1 MSLRTD
7 LANEAFEH
15 HTSRGGAADGIKSES
30 RAINKDIKVTRVEIL
45 TDEAAQK
52 LGKQK
57 GVYITITAEYISNR
71 DAEHHSLIGR
81 AVCEQLKELLPRPE
95 KGRTVLVAGLGNSRM
110 TPDALGPKTV
120 NKLMITRHLLQM
132 IPDQVDS
139 RVNSVCAIAP
149 GVLGVTGIESSDII
163 SALCEKIKP
172 QYIIAIDSLA
182 AASAQR
188 IKDTIQMSNTGIA
201 PGAGVGN
208 KRCGINRET
217 LGIPVYALGIPMVVY
232 ASSVLE
238 DFLEQ
243 NNDGRMRLSAEDYL
257 NENIKELIVTPKEI
271 DVIIDDCSRMLADG
285 LNLALHDGVN
295 MEEIRDFMY

>member
-1 MSLRTD
+1 MR
-7 LANEAFEH
+7 
-15 HTSRGGAADGIKSES
+15 
-30 RAINKDIKVTRVEIL
+30 
-45 TDEAAQK
+45 
-52 LGKQK
+52 KQK
-57 GVYITITAEYISNR
+57 GTYITITAEYISNR
-71 DAEHHSLIGR
+71 DSEHHGLIGR
-81 AVCEQLKELLPRPE
+81 AVSEQLKELLPRPE
-95 KGRTVLVAGLGNSRM
+95 KGRTVLVVGLGNSRM

-163 SALCEKIKP
+163 TALCEKIKP

-217 LGIPVYALGIPMVVY
+217 LGVPVYALGIPMVVY

-238 DFLEQ
+238 DFLER
-243 NNDGRMRLSAEDYL
+243 NNDGRMRLSAEDYI
-257 NENIKELIVTPKEI
+257 NENIRELIVTPKEI

>member
-7 LANEAFEH
+7 LAKEAFEY
-15 HTSRGGAADGIKSES
+15 HTSRGGVSDGIKSES
-30 RAINKDIKVTRVEIL
+30 RSINKDIKVTKVEIL
-45 TDEAAQK
+45 TDEAAK
-52 LGKQK
+52 RLDKQK
-57 GVYITITAEYISNR
+57 GTYITINAEYIANR
-71 DAEHHSLIGR
+71 DSEHHGLIGK
-81 AVCEQLKELLPRPE
+81 AVSEQLKELLPRPE
-95 KGRTVLVAGLGNSRM
+95 KGKTVLVVGLGNAKM

-120 NKLMITRHLLQM
+120 NKLMVTRHLLKM

-149 GVLGVTGIESSDII
+149 GVLGATGIESSDII
-163 SALCEKIKP
+163 SALCEKINP
-172 QYIIAIDSLA
+172 QYVIAIDSLA
-182 AASAQR
+182 AASVQR
-188 IKDTIQMSNTGIA
+188 IRDTIQMSNTGIA

-238 DFLEQ
+238 DFLERS
-243 NNDGRMRLSAEDYL
+243 NDGGLRLSAEDYI

-271 DVIIDDCSRMLADG
+271 DIIIEDCSRMLADG